1 MGVNRKTAISRK
13 IRFCFSVSLDFIEI
27 SFIKRKIIFLN
38 SDLRS
43 IFY

>member
-1 MGVNRKTAISRK
+1 MLIAKRRFHAK